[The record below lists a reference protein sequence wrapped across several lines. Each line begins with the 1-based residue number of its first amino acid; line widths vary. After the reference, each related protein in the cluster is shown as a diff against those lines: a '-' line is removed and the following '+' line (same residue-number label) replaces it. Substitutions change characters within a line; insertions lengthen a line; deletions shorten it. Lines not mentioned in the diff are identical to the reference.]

1 MLDEDWK
8 EIVAALVEAKR
19 DLATAW
25 SVLDG
30 VDGAAPGVEE
40 ALNTALDAI
49 DEIYATESR
58 HAANADVET
67 PKDVQHFWDRH
78 ESLPGF
84 AINARGDPGS

>member
-8 EIVAALVEAKR
+8 EIVVALVEAKR

-30 VDGAAPGVEE
+30 VDGSAPGVEE

-49 DEIYATESR
+49 DEIYAIESR
-58 HAANADVET
+58 HAANADVAA
-67 PKDVQHFWDRH
+67 PVDVQRFLDCRQ
-78 ESLPGF
+78 SLPEF
-84 AINARGDPGS
+84 TIGS

>member
-30 VDGAAPGVEE
+30 VDGSAPGVEE
-40 ALNTALDAI
+40 ALNTALEAI
-49 DEIYATESR
+49 DEIYALESQ
-58 HAANADVET
+58 HPANAEVET
-67 PKDVQHFWDRH
+67 PIDVRQYWGQH

-84 AINARGDPGS
+84 AIGSGSKSGS

>member
-19 DLATAW
+19 DLARAW

-30 VDGAAPGVEE
+30 VEGSAPGVEE
-40 ALNTALDAI
+40 ALNTALDAV
-49 DEIYATESR
+49 DEIYALESR
-58 HAANADVET
+58 HAANADLLT
-67 PKDVQHFWDRH
+67 PVDVQQFWDRH

-84 AINARGDPGS
+84 AIGSKGESRS

>member
-8 EIVAALVEAKR
+8 EIVVALVEAKR

-30 VDGAAPGVEE
+30 VDGSAPGVEE

-49 DEIYATESR
+49 DEIYAIESR
-58 HAANADVET
+58 HAANADVAT
-67 PKDVQHFWDRH
+67 PMGVMQFWDRH

-84 AINARGDPGS
+84 AIGSGGGSGS

>member
-8 EIVAALVEAKR
+8 EIVVALVAAKR
-19 DLATAW
+19 NLATAW

-30 VDGAAPGVEE
+30 VDGSAPGVEE

-49 DEIYATESR
+49 DEIYAIESR
-58 HAANADVET
+58 HAANADLAA
-67 PKDVQHFWDRH
+67 PIHVQQFWDRH

-84 AINARGDPGS
+84 AMSYGGVSGS